1 MKITAKSGSA
11 LAAAAASLLIAGA
24 VAPAAYADAHG
35 KGHCMGANECKGKS
49 ACGTAANACA
59 GKNECKGKGF
69 LELTKADC
77 DKAGGKFE
85 AAKAM
90 EMKDE
95 GKGSK
100 SE

>member
-11 LAAAAASLLIAGA
+11 LAAAAATLLITGA
-24 VAPAAYADAHG
+24 VSAPSHAASDA
-35 KGHCMGANECKGKS
+35 KGHCMGVNSCKGTS
-49 ACGTAANACA
+49 ACGTSANACA

-69 LELTKADC
+69 LEMTKADC

-85 AAKAM
+85 EAKAM
-90 EMKDE
+90 DMKDE
-95 GKGSK
+95 KGSK